1 MANINDSFLVNLSQ
15 SVGISYD
22 LKKNVLGSTTS
33 PNSALFNVSQIA
45 SILTYGKPVFG
56 VFEDADSFANMD
68 FVNNIEADKI
78 KHNLIC
84 HLKQCQQ
91 SQKLTNFH
99 KLFRL
104 IY

>member
-68 FVNNIEADKI
+68 FVNNIE
-78 KHNLIC
+78 C
-84 HLKQCQQ
+84 C
-91 SQKLTNFH
+91 
-99 KLFRL
+99 
-104 IY
+104 